1 MKANPTLTLFP
12 LTCAR
17 CGEPILP
24 GQPYAQT
31 SSVDVVDGRI
41 AASPVRS
48 YHTEKRLL
56 PGRQAGGL
64 GSRIRP
70 LFPAPGGRGRRL
82 SVPHGS
88 APRSGVAITDGALN
102 AGTRSHIKEAT
113 RWS

>member
-17 CGEPILP
+17 CEESILP

-48 YHTEKRLL
+48 YHTESGCYRAAKLEERAAQSARSAH
-56 PGRQAGGL
+56 PFEAG
-64 GSRIRP
+64 
-70 LFPAPGGRGRRL
+70 
-82 SVPHGS
+82 V
-88 APRSGVAITDGALN
+88 DGAPPAREPLL
-102 AGTRSHIKEAT
+102 AAA
-113 RWS
+113 

>member
-48 YHTEKRLL
+48 YHTEKGCYRAAKLEARAAESGRSSQPREAGIDGSLSPREAL
-56 PGRQAGGL
+56 PA
-64 GSRIRP
+64 
-70 LFPAPGGRGRRL
+70 A
-82 SVPHGS
+82 
-88 APRSGVAITDGALN
+88 A
-102 AGTRSHIKEAT
+102 
-113 RWS
+113 